1 MVTYKYNILFTPTIR
16 HERKRMMKKG
26 KKMKMTVAKKL
37 LFGFFIVF
45 LLFGIVAGLSNY
57 ELEHVNKQYEEI
69 IDNRV
74 PVALTVKDLKIDL
87 YNQAN
92 GINGYLLT
100 GDSSYLEDFE
110 SARKRLIHYIDVLKE
125 SAHHQESQQL
135 VEEID
140 ALHTQFYEI
149 AEEQITLKIQQNEA
163 AYMELAET
171 SAKEA
176 GEEFITTAD
185 SLVKVEENLLSEQ
198 TEETAAAVSTI
209 QMIVLF
215 SSIGAIILGV
225 IVAYF
230 IGASISKPIKL
241 AAKTIDLVAEGDLS
255 QGKIKVKNRDEIGS
269 FITSLNKMVHELR
282 LLVGQVR
289 DTSSQVASSSEEMA
303 ASSEQSTLASEQV
316 AHISQSNVAETEL
329 QLNQFQE
336 ISLSVG
342 EMSSGIKEISQSSEK
357 MLSATEK
364 ATELTDKGT
373 DAVKNVVQQMKDIN
387 TSVGNATQYI
397 TALKTRSEE
406 ISNFVGMITS
416 IADQTNLLALNA
428 AIEAARA
435 GEHGKGFAVVA
446 DEVRKLAEESKK
458 SADQIQQ
465 MVDLIQGE
473 TEQAVI
479 AMEEGNAQVHEG
491 LTDTENANAAFLE
504 IFTSIGDVI
513 ERVAEVNISIET
525 LSEISDKINE
535 QIITIKDISERNVSS
550 AQETSAATEE
560 QLATMEEVATSA
572 ESLAKLSEDLQTVV
586 SRFKL

>member
-1 MVTYKYNILFTPTIR
+1 MR
-16 HERKRMMKKG
+16 
-26 KKMKMTVAKKL
+26 MTVAKKL
-37 LFGFFIVF
+37 LLGFFVVF
-45 LLFGIVAGLSNY
+45 LLFSMVAALSNY
-57 ELEHVNKQYEEI
+57 ELDHVNSQYEKI

-74 PVALTVKDLKIDL
+74 PVSLTVKDLKIDL

-100 GDSSYLEDFE
+100 GDSAYLQDFE
-110 SARKRLIHYIDVLKE
+110 SARKRLIHYIDELKN
-125 SAHHQESQQL
+125 SAADQKSQQL
-135 VEEID
+135 IEELD
-140 ALHTQFYEI
+140 SLHSQFYEI
-149 AEEQITLKIQQNEA
+149 AEEQITLKIQENEA

-171 SAKEA
+171 SAKDA
-176 GEEFITTAD
+176 GEQFITAAD
-185 SLVKVEENLLSEQ
+185 NLVKLEEDLLASQ
-198 TEETAAAVSTI
+198 TEETTSEVAFI
-209 QMIVLF
+209 KMLVLI
-215 SSIGAIILGV
+215 SSIGAIILGI
-225 IVAYF
+225 IVAYL
-230 IGASISKPIKL
+230 ISISISKPIKL
-241 AAKTIDLVAEGDLS
+241 AAVTIDRVAEGDLTH
-255 QGKIKVKNRDEIGS
+255 GKIKVKNRDEIGS
-269 FITSLNKMVHELR
+269 FITSLNKMVNELR
-282 LLVGQVR
+282 QLVGQVR
-289 DTSSQVASSSEEMA
+289 DTSEQVAASSEEMA

-316 AHISQSNVAETEL
+316 AQISQSNVAETEL

-336 ISLSVG
+336 ISISVA
-342 EMSSGIKEISQSSEK
+342 EMSAGIINISKSSEE
-357 MLSATEK
+357 MLYATEK

-373 DAVKNVVQQMKDIN
+373 HAVENVVQQMKEIN
-387 TSVGNATQYI
+387 VSVGNAAQSI

-458 SADQIQQ
+458 SADKIQQ

-491 LTDTENANAAFLE
+491 LTDTENANSAFME
-504 IFTSIGDVI
+504 IFKSIGDVI

-525 LSEISDKINE
+525 LSDISDTINE
-535 QIITIKDISERNVSS
+535 QIITIKDVSERNVSS

-572 ESLAKLSEDLQTVV
+572 ESLAKLSEDLQVLV
-586 SRFKL
+586 SRFKI

>member
-1 MVTYKYNILFTPTIR
+1 
-16 HERKRMMKKG
+16 
-26 KKMKMTVAKKL
+26 
-37 LFGFFIVF
+37 
-45 LLFGIVAGLSNY
+45 
-57 ELEHVNKQYEEI
+57 
-69 IDNRV
+69 
-74 PVALTVKDLKIDL
+74 
-87 YNQAN
+87 
-92 GINGYLLT
+92 
-100 GDSSYLEDFE
+100 
-110 SARKRLIHYIDVLKE
+110 
-125 SAHHQESQQL
+125 
-135 VEEID
+135 
-140 ALHTQFYEI
+140 
-149 AEEQITLKIQQNEA
+149 
-163 AYMELAET
+163 
-171 SAKEA
+171 
-176 GEEFITTAD
+176 
-185 SLVKVEENLLSEQ
+185 
-198 TEETAAAVSTI
+198 
-209 QMIVLF
+209 
-215 SSIGAIILGV
+215 
-225 IVAYF
+225 
-230 IGASISKPIKL
+230 
-241 AAKTIDLVAEGDLS
+241 
-255 QGKIKVKNRDEIGS
+255 
-269 FITSLNKMVHELR
+269 
-282 LLVGQVR
+282 
-289 DTSSQVASSSEEMA
+289 MA

-336 ISLSVG
+336 ISLSVD

-357 MLSATEK
+357 MLTATEK

-525 LSEISDKINE
+525 LSVISDKINE
-535 QIITIKDISERNVSS
+535 QIITIKNISERNVSS

-586 SRFKL
+586 SRFKI